1 MHPVS
6 ASISIDAPRERVF
19 EFLFDLANRPA
30 FTDHF
35 MHEFRLERL
44 DSSGV
49 GAAARFEVSPPPGMS
64 MWMETVIEGFEPA
77 YRIYEQGRG
86 GRSDRIPTRTAWELT
101 EGPGET
107 TEVTLTH
114 WTEPAHVI
122 DRMRERLGA
131 ARWWRRRWS
140 RALRRLKE
148 VLESDLPVERVHIG
162 GVDRVPT

>member
-6 ASISIDAPRERVF
+6 ASASIDAPRERVF
-19 EFLFDLANRPA
+19 EFLSDLANRPA

-35 MHEFRLERL
+35 MREFRLERL
-44 DSSGV
+44 ASSGV
-49 GAAARFEVSPPPGMS
+49 GAAARFEVKPPPGTS
-64 MWMETVIEGFEPA
+64 MWMETVIEGIEPP
-77 YRIYEQGRG
+77 YRIYERGHG
-86 GRSDRIPTRTAWELT
+86 GRLDRIPARTAWELT

-114 WTEPAHVI
+114 WTEPSHAV
-122 DRMRERLGA
+122 DRMREKLGA

-148 VLESDLPVERVHIG
+148 TLESDRPVERVNIG